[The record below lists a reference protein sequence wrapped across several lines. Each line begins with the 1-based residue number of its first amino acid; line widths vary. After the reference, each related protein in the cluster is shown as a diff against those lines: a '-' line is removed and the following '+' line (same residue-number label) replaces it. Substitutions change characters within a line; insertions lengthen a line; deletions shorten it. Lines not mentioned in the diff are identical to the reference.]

1 MVQILYNHHSQ
12 FVKRRANKH
21 RLHFLLMCGSSQA
34 FYFGFVA
41 ALKIDASLALNL
53 FANIDK
59 MNAFVS

>member
-41 ALKIDASLALNL
+41 SLKIDVSLALNS
-53 FANIDK
+53 FAN
-59 MNAFVS
+59 N

>member
-21 RLHFLLMCGSSQA
+21 RLQFLLMSGSSQV

-41 ALKIDASLALNL
+41 SIKIDVSLALN
-53 FANIDK
+53 
-59 MNAFVS
+59 